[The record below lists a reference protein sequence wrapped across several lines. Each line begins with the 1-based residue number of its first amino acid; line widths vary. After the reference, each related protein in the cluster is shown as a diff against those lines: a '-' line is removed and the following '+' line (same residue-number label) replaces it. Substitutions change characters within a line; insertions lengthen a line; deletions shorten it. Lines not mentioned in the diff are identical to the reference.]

1 MKTID
6 DYIVS
11 IPDFPAPGILFRD
24 VTSVV
29 QDPDGLQLAI
39 DEMCGLLDG
48 VDFDLIAGTESRGF
62 VFGMPIA
69 YKLGKGFVMVRK
81 KGKLPRETV
90 SRSYALEYGTDSIE
104 VHKDAIKPGQR
115 VVIVDD
121 LIATGGSAEAACKL
135 VEDLGGVVAKVIF
148 LIELK
153 GLNGRKK
160 LAGYDVSSVIAYE
173 GA

>member
-160 LAGYDVSSVIAYE
+160 LEGYDVASVIAYE

>member
-69 YKLGKGFVMVRK
+69 YKLDKGFVMVRK

-160 LAGYDVSSVIAYE
+160 LEGYDVASVIAYE